1 MAKSI
6 AANHSLQ
13 FMLFI
18 HSMLVG
24 GIVLIVKSRRRG
36 SDFPTCG
43 SCGYDLT
50 GSTAATDLCPE
61 CGGNFNIVGIT
72 PPHRGGGSRI
82 MLVIGIVLLVLPL
95 TCGGLFTF
103 AIAARSTA
111 SQRANSQAIIA
122 QQQFLIQSLTMDQ
135 KQLNEELATLNT
147 QLAETTDEFERRELE
162 AAILK
167 LEQDLENLDA
177 EIEEEIAEQ
186 VVEQANDGD

>member
-1 MAKSI
+1 MAMSI
-6 AANHSLQ
+6 AAIFGLL

-18 HSMLVG
+18 LAMLVG

-36 SDFPTCG
+36 SEFPTCG

-72 PPHRGGGSRI
+72 PPHRGGGRRI

-103 AIAARSTA
+103 AIAARSIA
-111 SQRANSQAIIA
+111 AQGARSQLIIV
-122 QQQFLIQSLTMDQ
+122 QQQARILRLTAGQ
-135 KQLNEELATLNT
+135 KQITEELASMNT

-167 LEQDLENLDA
+167 LEQDLESVDA
-177 EIEEEIAEQ
+177 ELEEEIAAQDATE
-186 VVEQANDGD
+186 VLPE